1 MPVEERTPM
10 RKEMMREMM
19 RAKLIPTV
27 VLVCACLLLVA
38 CEETTIG
45 KINEDPGRYANRE
58 VTLRGTVNNSF
69 GLLGQ
74 GAYELD
80 DGTGKMWILVEKGGV
95 PSKGARVRTV
105 GRVVG
110 SATFGGRNF
119 GTALRESKHRVDR

>member
-1 MPVEERTPM
+1 
-10 RKEMMREMM
+10 MMKMKRVKM
-19 RAKLIPTV
+19 RAKLMPALLLGCV
-27 VLVCACLLLVA
+27 CLLLVA

-45 KINEDPGRYANRE
+45 KINEDPGRYANKE
-58 VTLRGTVNNSF
+58 VSLRGAVSNSF

-80 DGTGKMWILVEKGGV
+80 DGTGKMWVLVEKGGV

-110 SATFGGRNF
+110 SATFAGRNF
-119 GTALRESKHRVDR
+119 GTALREKKHRVDR